1 MKNLEFKGTKGK
13 WEVKY
18 SEQNL
23 ETTIKCGKIRVA
35 EAKHY
40 NTGDDDWAQFD
51 PIELEGKS
59 NAKLIAAAPELLE
72 ALQGLM
78 REYKQGADSGDWGN
92 WKAEEQDEYIQAQQA
107 IEKALK

>member
-1 MKNLEFKGTKGK
+1 MLTQEEIKKILFQTAKIEKKEDGVCIITTFENQAKAIYEALEK
-13 WEVKY
+13 ERI
-18 SEQNL
+18 
-23 ETTIKCGKIRVA
+23 IK
-35 EAKHY
+35 
-40 NTGDDDWAQFD
+40 
-51 PIELEGKS
+51 S
-59 NAKLIAAAPELLE
+59 ELLE